1 MQQRGY
7 GDAMPSGALLAL
19 RWLEAESLVGRPDA
33 AFVEALRYGLPPTV
47 GYGLGVDRLVWLL
60 LSDRRSV
67 NRRVAALCVAV
78 FDFDFSRRVASVVA
92 T

>member
-7 GDAMPSGALLAL
+7 GDAMPSGTLVAIL
-19 RWLEAESLVGRPDA
+19 WLKTEPPVGRQDA

-67 NRRVAALCVAV
+67 NRRVATLCVAV
-78 FDFDFSRRVASVVA
+78 FGFDFSRRIASVVA